1 MTGPDPG
8 PDPGPDGGA
17 AGQSG
22 GAPGDRPGRARGGRY
37 HHGDLRAALIDTTI
51 DLLGERGVQAF
62 SMAEASR
69 RLGVAVAAP
78 YRHFADRDALLAA
91 VAVRAARLLGERME
105 REAGPGPAPQR
116 LAAAARAYVRFAAG
130 QRPLFQTL
138 VGAGLDK
145 NRYPEIEEAGRRSIQ
160 AFTSP
165 AASLLPGDATAAAR
179 LASAV
184 AATAHGHA
192 LLLLD
197 GAFGHGEQAAEMAA
211 GQAAAAALALADGR
225 ARLAAPGGL
234 AAPGEPQAPGEPPG
248 PDEP

>member
-1 MTGPDPG
+1 MTTPDREPT
-8 PDPGPDGGA
+8 A
-17 AGQSG
+17 ANQ
-22 GAPGDRPGRARGGRY
+22 APGRLPGSRGGRGRRGRY

-51 DLLGERGVQAF
+51 ELLSERGVHDF

-91 VAVRAARLLGERME
+91 VAVRAAGLLGERIE
-105 REAGPGPAPQR
+105 REAGPGPAPQL
-116 LAAAARAYVRFAAG
+116 LAAAARAYVRFAAD
-130 QRPLFQTL
+130 QQPLFQAL

-145 NRYPEIEEAGRRSIQ
+145 TRYPEIEEAGRRSIQ

-165 AASLLPGDATAAAR
+165 AATLLPGDAAAAGR

-192 LLLLD
+192 VLLLD
-197 GAFGHGEQAAEMAA
+197 GAFGRGERAAEVAV

-225 ARLAAPGGL
+225 ARLAAPGGTL
-234 AAPGEPQAPGEPPG
+234 QG
-248 PDEP
+248 

>member
-1 MTGPDPG
+1 MTTPDRQLTAADQEPGGP
-8 PDPGPDGGA
+8 PDSR
-17 AGQSG
+17 AG
-22 GAPGDRPGRARGGRY
+22 RGRRGRY

-91 VAVRAARLLGERME
+91 VAVRAGGLLGERME
-105 REAGPGPAPQR
+105 REAGPGPAPQL
-116 LAAAARAYVRFAAG
+116 LAAAARAYVRFAAD
-130 QRPLFQTL
+130 QRPLFQAL

-145 NRYPEIEEAGRRSIQ
+145 TRYPEIEEAARRSIQ
-160 AFTSP
+160 AFMSP
-165 AASLLPGDATAAAR
+165 AATLLPGDAAAAAR

-192 LLLLD
+192 VLLLD
-197 GAFGHGEQAAEMAA
+197 GAFGRGEQAAGIAA

-225 ARLAAPGGL
+225 ARLAIPGGR
-234 AAPGEPQAPGEPPG
+234 AAPGEPPPAPAGRPG